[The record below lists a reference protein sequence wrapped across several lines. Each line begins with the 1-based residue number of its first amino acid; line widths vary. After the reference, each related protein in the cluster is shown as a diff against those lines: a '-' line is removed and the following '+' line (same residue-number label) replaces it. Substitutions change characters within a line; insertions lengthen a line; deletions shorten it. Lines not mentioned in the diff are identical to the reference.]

1 MKDDGK
7 IDKLLRES
15 LRMEQPST
23 DFTNK
28 IMGQIEAMDTNKE
41 KALRSVLTRNALQSP
56 SLNFTDRVM
65 VEIEKSAIA
74 IVNKPIIGKKAWA
87 FIGICLTLIVAYVL
101 VTPSQETTTSI
112 YLDNAL
118 GKFDGMFSFDLP
130 GVLNS
135 PLFAISV
142 FALSS
147 LLFLDYFLRNKS
159 LSLKI

>member
-1 MKDDGK
+1 MKEDGK

-23 DFTNK
+23 DFTSK
-28 IMGQIEAMDTNKE
+28 IMGQIEAMDTNEE
-41 KALRSVLTRNALQSP
+41 KALRSVLKRNALQSP

-65 VEIEKSAIA
+65 GEIEKSAIA
-74 IVNKPIIGKKAWA
+74 IVNKPIIGKKAWT
-87 FIGICLTLIVAYVL
+87 FIGICLTLIVVYVL
-101 VTPSQETTTSI
+101 AVPSQETTTSV
-112 YLDNAL
+112 YLENVVS
-118 GKFDGMFSFDLP
+118 KFDGMYSFDLP
-130 GVLNS
+130 GILTS